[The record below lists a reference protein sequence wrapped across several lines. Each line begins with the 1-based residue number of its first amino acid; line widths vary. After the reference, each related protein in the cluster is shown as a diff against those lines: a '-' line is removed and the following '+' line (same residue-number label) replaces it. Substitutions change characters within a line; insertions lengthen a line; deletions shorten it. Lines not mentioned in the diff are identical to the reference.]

1 MQPVIDGKAKG
12 FTLVE
17 LIIVIA
23 LSGILAGIVMQFI
36 TTPIDAYVDQSRRG
50 RLVDIA
56 EQAAGQITRDV
67 QRALPNSIR
76 VGCSGAC
83 VEFLRVASGGRYR
96 AQAPG
101 DALSFLPTDAD
112 SSFDVLGPLHNTT
125 ALATSGSA
133 DACVQ
138 GQAACVAIY
147 NTGTAGTDAWNT
159 DHTGGGWRPDNLAT
173 LTAVSAAS
181 VSFDNSYFA
190 GGPTAFPASSPSQ
203 RFFLVDTAVTYL
215 CDATAE
221 TLRRYTGYTL
231 THPHIS
237 ADEHAELTG
246 LANPAEPALIA
257 DQVAGCAFE
266 YTAGTPTRNGL
277 LKITLNVREEGEQIR
292 LFQQIHVSNLP

>member
-1 MQPVIDGKAKG
+1 MKGVSVRKAQG

-17 LIIVIA
+17 LVIVIV
-23 LSGILAGIVMQFI
+23 LSGILAGIAMQFI

-56 EQAAGQITRDV
+56 EQAARQITRDV

-76 VGCSGAC
+76 VGCDGAC

-101 DALSFLPTDAD
+101 DTLSFVPTDED
-112 SSFDVLGPLHNTT
+112 SGFDVLGPLHNT
-125 ALATSGSA
+125 AGLATSGSA

-138 GQAACVAIY
+138 GRAACVAIY

-173 LTAVSAAS
+173 LTSVSAS
-181 VSFDNSYFA
+181 SIGFDNRNFA
-190 GGPTAFPASSPSQ
+190 GLLRAFPASSPSR
-203 RFFLVDTAVTYL
+203 RFFLVDTPVTYR

-231 THPHIS
+231 THPHTS
-237 ADEHAELTG
+237 ADEHAELTN
-246 LANPAEPALIA
+246 LANPAEHALIA
-257 DQVAGCAFE
+257 DQVSGCAFA

-277 LKITLNVREEGEQIR
+277 LKITLDVREEGEQIR
-292 LFQQIHVSNLP
+292 LFHQVHVSNLP